1 MSPSRVVR
9 QAGIAALFV
18 LLAEG
23 GWAAEEKRDSACI
36 ACHVQLDGELAAP
49 TKNFANDVHA
59 AAGLGCE
66 ACHGGDASMAMA
78 EDAAGS
84 MDTKRGFRPRPS
96 RLQVAEFCGTCH
108 SDAGY
113 IKKFNPQLR
122 VDQLAEYRTSI
133 HGKKNA
139 AGDPVPATCIDCHG
153 VHGIR
158 PVNSPDSSV
167 YAVNVPA
174 TCAHCHADTE
184 KMAPYGI
191 PMDQFDAYRRSVH
204 GTMLLDVGDT
214 SAPACNDCHGN
225 HGASPPGVASVAN
238 VCGQCHGREAALFR
252 ASRKQAIFDGLGVA
266 ECTVCHDNH
275 AILHP
280 TPELFHTDSAPQ
292 VSSGKI
298 VETDPLVAEIGAL
311 AAGGKATATWLA
323 VLRPH
328 LPGEDPGLARRI
340 EVTSGGSPPLVLD
353 ATVRPGDLLG
363 GEPEQGISGPLTATL
378 RIESPSGVP
387 LESGDAIR
395 LRLELSA
402 SSPVAEI
409 VVRDHPGVGWYPVS
423 GSVCR
428 TCHEPGDVCDQA
440 TERMYTS
447 LVSLDQS
454 IRGAQ
459 GVLREA
465 ALSGMEVS
473 GAQFDLK
480 SKGRTAA
487 VESRALI
494 HAFDPERLIARTDEG
509 KGIAAVALEAARS
522 ALAELQFRRKG
533 LGVSLALI
541 ALVLGGLFF
550 KIRQIDRASGV

>member
-1 MSPSRVVR
+1 MRCMV
-9 QAGIAALFV
+9 
-18 LLAEG
+18 
-23 GWAAEEKRDSACI
+23 SATSCI
-36 ACHVQLDGELAAP
+36 WP
-49 TKNFANDVHA
+49 
-59 AAGLGCE
+59 E
-66 ACHGGDASMAMA
+66 A
-78 EDAAGS
+78 
-84 MDTKRGFRPRPS
+84 R
-96 RLQVAEFCGTCH
+96 
-108 SDAGY
+108 
-113 IKKFNPQLR
+113 
-122 VDQLAEYRTSI
+122 
-133 HGKKNA
+133 
-139 AGDPVPATCIDCHG
+139 
-153 VHGIR
+153 
-158 PVNSPDSSV
+158 
-167 YAVNVPA
+167 
-174 TCAHCHADTE
+174 
-184 KMAPYGI
+184 
-191 PMDQFDAYRRSVH
+191 
-204 GTMLLDVGDT
+204 
-214 SAPACNDCHGN
+214 
-225 HGASPPGVASVAN
+225 
-238 VCGQCHGREAALFR
+238 
-252 ASRKQAIFDGLGVA
+252 
-266 ECTVCHDNH
+266 
-275 AILHP
+275 
-280 TPELFHTDSAPQ
+280 
-292 VSSGKI
+292 
-298 VETDPLVAEIGAL
+298 
-311 AAGGKATATWLA
+311 TATWLA

-328 LPGEDPGLARRI
+328 VPGEDPGLARRI
-340 EVTSGGSPPLVLD
+340 EVTSAGSPALVLD

-363 GEPEQGISGPLTATL
+363 GEPARSVTGPLTATL

-387 LESGDAIR
+387 VESGDAIR

-409 VVRDHPGVGWYPVS
+409 VVRDRPGTGWYPVN

-428 TCHEPGDVCDQA
+428 TCHEPGDACDKA

-509 KGIAAVALEAARS
+509 KGIAAVALEAARA
-522 ALAELQFRRKG
+522 ALSELQFRRKG